1 MKKKRVIALLMAF
14 SMCAGT
20 AMPAYATETGEDA
33 AAITEITSNDE
44 IAETMEETS
53 LDISS
58 YEAQAEAIAE
68 QIEAES
74 AMTYRLDDETLLN
87 VQLYE
92 LILLNLIRADYG
104 LDVLAY
110 DTDLANAA
118 VQRAYEAGT
127 YFSHTRP
134 DGREWS
140 TIYDEYGIPSWYLGE
155 NLAMGQ
161 TSVDDAVA
169 SWMNSE
175 GHRANILS
183 SDFQTIGIGV
193 DNSFSMVTWSQ
204 LFGGGYTVSSL
215 EFLGMEKRYSVG
227 ADLSEQGILVIANY
241 TNGRSAMVPLQ
252 DSMIS
257 GYDANRLGS
266 QTIRVQMQG
275 ASVNVKLE
283 IFDGVKDFVER
294 LYQDILGRKADASGL
309 QAWTDVL
316 RSGSEQGAKV
326 AQGFI
331 DSVEFKNRSLSDKEY
346 LTILYHTFFNRQPD
360 ASGLQAWLN
369 VLDSG
374 LTRMHVFRGFAESD
388 EFTKIC
394 ESYGIERGNANL
406 TAPADQNEG
415 VTKFVARCYRLCLGR
430 REDSAGLNEW
440 CNAIL
445 TGRNTAKQAAFGFV
459 FSSEFQ
465 NKHLSDTD
473 FIKVMYRVFLDR
485 EADAS
490 GLSAWGNVLR
500 GGGSREHVFNGFADS
515 PEFREICARYG
526 I

>member
-1 MKKKRVIALLMAF
+1 
-14 SMCAGT
+14 
-20 AMPAYATETGEDA
+20 
-33 AAITEITSNDE
+33 
-44 IAETMEETS
+44 
-53 LDISS
+53 
-58 YEAQAEAIAE
+58 
-68 QIEAES
+68 
-74 AMTYRLDDETLLN
+74 
-87 VQLYE
+87 
-92 LILLNLIRADYG
+92 
-104 LDVLAY
+104 
-110 DTDLANAA
+110 
-118 VQRAYEAGT
+118 
-127 YFSHTRP
+127 
-134 DGREWS
+134 
-140 TIYDEYGIPSWYLGE
+140 
-155 NLAMGQ
+155 
-161 TSVDDAVA
+161 
-169 SWMNSE
+169 MNSE

-183 SDFQTIGIGV
+183 PDFQTIGIGV
-193 DNSFSMVTWSQ
+193 DNSFSLVTWSQ

-241 TNGRSAMVPLQ
+241 TNGRSAAVPLQ
-252 DSMIS
+252 NSMIS

-331 DSVEFKNRSLSDKEY
+331 DSIEFKNRSLSDKEY

-374 LTRMHVFRGFAESD
+374 LTRMHVFCGFAESD

>member
-1 MKKKRVIALLMAF
+1 
-14 SMCAGT
+14 
-20 AMPAYATETGEDA
+20 
-33 AAITEITSNDE
+33 
-44 IAETMEETS
+44 
-53 LDISS
+53 
-58 YEAQAEAIAE
+58 
-68 QIEAES
+68 
-74 AMTYRLDDETLLN
+74 
-87 VQLYE
+87 
-92 LILLNLIRADYG
+92 
-104 LDVLAY
+104 
-110 DTDLANAA
+110 
-118 VQRAYEAGT
+118 
-127 YFSHTRP
+127 
-134 DGREWS
+134 
-140 TIYDEYGIPSWYLGE
+140 
-155 NLAMGQ
+155 
-161 TSVDDAVA
+161 
-169 SWMNSE
+169 
-175 GHRANILS
+175 
-183 SDFQTIGIGV
+183 
-193 DNSFSMVTWSQ
+193 
-204 LFGGGYTVSSL
+204 
-215 EFLGMEKRYSVG
+215 MEKRYSVG

-241 TNGRSAMVPLQ
+241 TNGRSAAVPLQ
-252 DSMIS
+252 NSMIS

-500 GGGSREHVFNGFADS
+500 GGGNREHVFNGFADS